1 MEHYAYMYVCICVYI
16 YIYREKYNYFDA
28 KRNSS
33 NENLE
38 NIEDLYIR

>member
-1 MEHYAYMYVCICVYI
+1 MYAYVYL
-16 YIYREKYNYFDA
+16 YIPYRKKYNFFDA